1 MTLAPALFSTPMME
15 RLPEKAKK
23 QILRSAEFP
32 VRFGHPDEFAQ
43 AVVTIIENSILV
55 SPLETSSVQEYIA
68 EPHLGRMAPLFA

>member
-15 RLPEKAKK
+15 RLPEKAKR
-23 QILRSAEFP
+23 QILKSAEFP

-55 SPLETSSVQEYIA
+55 SLSWMSPLKMNRDANPASS
-68 EPHLGRMAPLFA
+68 